1 MTTIAFTF
9 LALLAALGIGATIV
23 AVLRDGYRRTPEQ
36 RPARWY
42 LREHALRSCPTG
54 QR

>member
-23 AVLRDGYRRTPEQ
+23 AVLRDGYRRAPIA
-36 RPARWY
+36 RP
-42 LREHALRSCPTG
+42 LREYERNDHYRA
-54 QR
+54 

>member
-23 AVLRDGYRRTPEQ
+23 AGVRDGYRRTPEQ
-36 RPARWY
+36 RPVRWY
-42 LREHALRSCPTG
+42 QCTDALRTRPTG
-54 QR
+54 SR